1 MPICSQC
8 CKDKD
13 REEFTKKQI
22 RKPSNTR
29 RCKTCVEAV
38 HNRHEAAEQKQDKI
52 RLEKMKKDM
61 EDKMNREGALNE
73 EEASSEVVR
82 AGLKVRQN
90 TTVRSISPD
99 DKLELVGEQRT
110 YVLTKCKKAILK
122 MLERGI
128 PLNCGLD
135 GFGAE
140 DLFGL
145 LWKVVNN
152 EYMLWLTL
160 PLLTGLIKGGSEMNI
175 KVAFR
180 GVQGEPS
187 PILFWLCQYKLLGT
201 YLGYNGGYELVALAL
216 KAGADVNMEAS
227 NKTTPIFFAMKY
239 ASAKCV
245 EILLDAGANIEQ
257 KDCYGQTIWKN
268 AVERPDI
275 EILELLIR
283 RCNETIPISKQRL
296 SVVNPNGRLEYH
308 LPDHMLSLYGNMIK
322 GSDNGEVYEIPT
334 SWRILGEPSI
344 EDLAVALVRIMQAGG
359 RFSPVNTKL
368 QELLKTNDPFSALN
382 ADPLS
387 QTTHIESYCSRAVDC
402 KYDQFEY
409 DVIHFLRDV
418 IYGRRLPTAIQ
429 QEIDEADQEPPE
441 TNDVCPI
448 CLTDMDCSDTHVT
461 LYCGHRYCVECIKS
475 YGENKKENL
484 SLQGYNTGDSFVIT
498 GGNTKDDKRC
508 PICRRLLCGDLL
520 SEENNAIYR
529 QRIRFG
535 IDRHEASEQIS
546 GKRGPHL
553 LTDEQLRF
561 ECKAVGI
568 NSEGSRSH
576 LLSELHNSISASKL
590 DNTDFRLPDGT
601 TIPINMSEIKVE
613 LSATTGIVGG
623 GDNPLVII
631 PPETGPVVIPIELK
645 GVSILA
651 SLSPHSFVT
660 VVPLSVVRT
669 FGLKTKPITSSQ
681 FIDYSGRS
689 ISISAVVDELT
700 FNIDSVEV
708 CLNNAIVWEKETDK
722 VGGIQRGIQ
731 LGMDF
736 FESAAWTRCSTKFG
750 GGNTFVVTDGGYTNN
765 AFYQTQPDE
774 LRYYS
779 RDGKIC
785 QLPFIHITHLAR
797 SHSIPIITLSGDMSK
812 NDFGECQWCCRYFP
826 SDGMLPCEH
835 GSIKH
840 YYCDEECK
848 SKGLAVRARIKE
860 DTS

>member
-1 MPICSQC
+1 M
-8 CKDKD
+8 
-13 REEFTKKQI
+13 
-22 RKPSNTR
+22 
-29 RCKTCVEAV
+29 
-38 HNRHEAAEQKQDKI
+38 
-52 RLEKMKKDM
+52 
-61 EDKMNREGALNE
+61 
-73 EEASSEVVR
+73 
-82 AGLKVRQN
+82 
-90 TTVRSISPD
+90 
-99 DKLELVGEQRT
+99 
-110 YVLTKCKKAILK
+110 
-122 MLERGI
+122 
-128 PLNCGLD
+128 
-135 GFGAE
+135 
-140 DLFGL
+140 
-145 LWKVVNN
+145 
-152 EYMLWLTL
+152 
-160 PLLTGLIKGGSEMNI
+160 
-175 KVAFR
+175 
-180 GVQGEPS
+180 
-187 PILFWLCQYKLLGT
+187 
-201 YLGYNGGYELVALAL
+201 
-216 KAGADVNMEAS
+216 
-227 NKTTPIFFAMKY
+227 
-239 ASAKCV
+239 
-245 EILLDAGANIEQ
+245 LLDAGANIKQ

-275 EILELLIR
+275 EILEVLIR
-283 RCNETIPISKQRL
+283 RCNDIIPVSEQHF
-296 SVVNPNGRLEYH
+296 SVAYSNGRVEYH
-308 LPDHMLSLYGNMIK
+308 LPDHMLSIYGNMIK
-322 GSDNGEVYEIPT
+322 GTDNGEVLEVPT

-344 EDLAVALVRIMQAGG
+344 EDLAVALVRVMQAGA
-359 RFSPVNTKL
+359 RFSPVNTRL
-368 QELLKTNDPFSALN
+368 QELLKTNDPFSTLHS
-382 ADPLS
+382 DPLS
-387 QTTHIESYCSRAVDC
+387 KTTHIESFCSGFVC
-402 KYDQFEY
+402 TYDQFEF
-409 DVIHFLRDV
+409 DVINFLRDV

-429 QEIDEADQEPPE
+429 QEIDEGDQEPSE

-448 CLTDMDCSDTHVT
+448 CLTDMDCSDAYVT
-461 LYCGHRYCVECIKS
+461 LYCGHRYCVECIKA
-475 YGENKKENL
+475 YGENMKDNL
-484 SLQGYNTGDSFVIT
+484 SLQGYNAGDSFVIT

-520 SEENNAIYR
+520 SEANNAIYR

-535 IDRHEASEQIS
+535 IDRHEAGEQIS

-568 NSEGSRSH
+568 NSEGSQSH
-576 LLSELHNSISASKL
+576 LLSELQKSISASKMSSCE
-590 DNTDFRLPDGT
+590 FSLPEGG

-613 LSATTGIVGG
+613 LSATTGMVGG
-623 GDNPLVII
+623 GKNPLVIS

-660 VVPLSVVRT
+660 VVPLSVVKT

-681 FIDYSGRS
+681 FVDFSGNT

-700 FNIDSVEV
+700 FNIGSLEV
-708 CLNNAIVWEKETDK
+708 CLNNAIVWERESW
-722 VGGIQRGIQ
+722 VRGIQ

-765 AFYQTQPDE
+765 AFYQNQPDE

-797 SHSIPIITLSGDMSK
+797 SHSIPIITLSGDLTK
-812 NDFGECQWCCRYFP
+812 TNFGECQWCCRYFP

-848 SKGLAVRARIKE
+848 SKGLAVRSSIKE